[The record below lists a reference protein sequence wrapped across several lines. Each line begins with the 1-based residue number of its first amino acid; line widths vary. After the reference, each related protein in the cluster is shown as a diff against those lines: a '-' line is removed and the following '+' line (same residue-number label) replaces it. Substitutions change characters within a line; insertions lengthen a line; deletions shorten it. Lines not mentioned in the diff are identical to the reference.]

1 MDYNNI
7 FKNYELIKNKI
18 NKLLNSVDRDYVKN
32 ELDKIKDTNLKKIVK
47 CQYLYL
53 FQKKMNLL
61 KHNKSLLILQLES
74 NIKNLE
80 NKNIN
85 EIMKTLNKL
94 GYIDL
99 TLVLLNI
106 PGDLLEQIKVQTNN
120 NKISYNILEETSEN
134 MNLDKLIRS
143 IAENVLDEYKKE
155 LTTGNNN
162 VNIIYKTK
170 NKYKIEKE
178 DKEEEYDEEDME
190 EEDMEEEDRKEED
203 MEEDMEEDEE
213 EDEDEDEDEE
223 NYNQEFEEN
232 ENNMKK
238 MQKIIPTFM
247 DKEEETEVD
256 SDEKDENGNAKKV
269 IEKNSKRLV
278 LSKNDLHLLN
288 NLEK

>member
-80 NKNIN
+80 NKKIK
-85 EIMKTLNKL
+85 EIMKILNKL
-94 GYIDL
+94 GYVDL
-99 TLVLLNI
+99 TLLLLNI

-120 NKISYNILEETSEN
+120 NKITYNILEETSEN
-134 MNLDKLIRS
+134 VDLDKLIIN
-143 IAENVLDEYKKE
+143 IAEKVLEEYKKE

-170 NKYKIEKE
+170 NKYKI
-178 DKEEEYDEEDME
+178 DKKDMEEEDMEEDME
-190 EEDMEEEDRKEED
+190 EEDMEEKD
-203 MEEDMEEDEE
+203 MEEDMEEEDEDEE
-213 EDEDEDEDEE
+213 EDEEEEEEE
-223 NYNQEFEEN
+223 NYNEEFEEN

-256 SDEKDENGNAKKV
+256 SDEKDENGNTKKL

>member
-1 MDYNNI
+1 MPILI
-7 FKNYELIKNKI
+7 FI
-18 NKLLNSVDRDYVKN
+18 
-32 ELDKIKDTNLKKIVK
+32 
-47 CQYLYL
+47 
-53 FQKKMNLL
+53 QKKMNLL

-74 NIKNLE
+74 NMKNLE
-80 NKNIN
+80 NKNIK
-85 EIMKTLNKL
+85 EIMKILNKL
-94 GYIDL
+94 GYVDL
-99 TLVLLNI
+99 TLLLLNI

-120 NKISYNILEETSEN
+120 SKITYNILEETSEN
-134 MNLDKLIRS
+134 VNLDKLIRS

-178 DKEEEYDEEDME
+178 DRAEEYEEDEEEDKEEDKEEDME
-190 EEDMEEEDRKEED
+190 EEDMEEEDMEEEYMKEYEED
-203 MEEDMEEDEE
+203 DEE
-213 EDEDEDEDEE
+213 EEE
-223 NYNQEFEEN
+223 NYNEEFEEN

-269 IEKNSKRLV
+269 KEKNSRRLV
-278 LSKNDLHLLN
+278 LSKNDLDLLN
-288 NLEK
+288 NLKI

>member
-18 NKLLNSVDRDYVKN
+18 NKLLNSVDRDYFKN

-80 NKNIN
+80 NKNIK
-85 EIMKTLNKL
+85 EIMKILNKL
-94 GYIDL
+94 GYVDL
-99 TLVLLNI
+99 TLLLLNI

-120 NKISYNILEETSEN
+120 NKITYNILEETSEN
-134 MNLDKLIRS
+134 VDLDKLIIN
-143 IAENVLDEYKKE
+143 IAEKVLEEYKKE

-170 NKYKIEKE
+170 NKYKI
-178 DKEEEYDEEDME
+178 DKKDMEEDME
-190 EEDMEEEDRKEED
+190 EEDMEEED
-203 MEEDMEEDEE
+203 MEEE
-213 EDEDEDEDEE
+213 EDEE
-223 NYNQEFEEN
+223 NYNEEFEEN

-269 IEKNSKRLV
+269 KEKNSKRLV
-278 LSKNDLHLLN
+278 LSKNDLDLLN
-288 NLEK
+288 NLKI

>member
-74 NIKNLE
+74 NMKNLE
-80 NKNIN
+80 NKNIK
-85 EIMKTLNKL
+85 EIMKILNKL
-94 GYIDL
+94 GYVDL
-99 TLVLLNI
+99 TLLLLNI

-120 NKISYNILEETSEN
+120 NKITYNILEETSEN
-134 MNLDKLIRS
+134 VDLDKLIRS

-170 NKYKIEKE
+170 NKYKI
-178 DKEEEYDEEDME
+178 DKKDMEEEDME
-190 EEDMEEEDRKEED
+190 EEDMEEEDMEEED
-203 MEEDMEEDEE
+203 MEEEDEE
-213 EDEDEDEDEE
+213 EEEEE
-223 NYNQEFEEN
+223 NYNEEFEEN

-269 IEKNSKRLV
+269 KEKNSRRLV
-278 LSKNDLHLLN
+278 LSKNDLDLLN
-288 NLEK
+288 NLKI